1 MKLQTGIFSLTL
13 LSLFS
18 CQTNTK
24 KVTSE
29 QGKEEIIFKDSLG
42 HLLKEADLAKVTGEV
57 SYEVIDNK
65 MIDPRAKSLHE
76 EARKLGQSGNYDLAI
91 AKLEQAIQI
100 QPDWAYPVYDLAF
113 TWLLKQDF
121 DKALAFY
128 KKTDELEPKGF
139 FTAKT
144 AIYSLEGE
152 KAGKFPQGLYTVY
165 MQIEWAGDST
175 KKLQLAKAIIDK
187 TPDFAPA
194 WKALAVLSNSKEER
208 EKAIEQGL
216 SKEPDAETKG
226 ILLINKAIILNE
238 SGKKEEATKL
248 LGNLIFSSDATTASV
263 EMGKFTLRSITK

>member
-29 QGKEEIIFKDSLG
+29 QGKEKIIFKDSLG
-42 HLLKEADLAKVTGEV
+42 HLLKEADLANVTGEV

-152 KAGKFPQGLYTVY
+152 KAGKFPQGLYT
-165 MQIEWAGDST
+165 